1 MHKNIRM
8 IERLIKKLAMIPVKI
23 PYLLAII
30 LGIILFL
37 AALGLDDAMI
47 SEKLSDLLL
56 NLSAS
61 LLAIPIILYSYEI
74 VKNRISQ
81 SQDKD
86 VSEYVKMNVDREI
99 ITLLKRL
106 TPLVMKYDPNTL
118 KSYKI
123 LNITKNK
130 AIRSLEEYNPLAF
143 YLATDWG
150 YVEDQ
155 FMSLIANELVYNN
168 LSIEERNAFVKI
180 IKELRNLDYF
190 TDPKF
195 FKATG
200 KGDARLSVI
209 SGKDLDPNIK
219 FESRFLL
226 MRHIE
231 ATNEAVVVS
240 FNDIKVGKYM
250 VSLTTP
256 MKANKSVNENII
268 DSILNIQTH
277 LKVWIDKRG
286 DEFLIDSRNFRI
298 RNTRTRNKFSRL
310 GLD

>member
-1 MHKNIRM
+1 M
-8 IERLIKKLAMIPVKI
+8 IKKFVKKLARIPVKI

-30 LGIILFL
+30 LGVILFF
-37 AALGLDDAMI
+37 AALGLDDVRI
-47 SEKLSDLLL
+47 SEKISDLLL

-61 LLAIPIILYSYEI
+61 LLAIPIILYSYEV
-74 VKNRISQ
+74 VKNRINR

-123 LNITKNK
+123 LNITRNQ
-130 AIRSLEEYNPLAF
+130 AIKSLEEYNPLAF
-143 YLATDWG
+143 HLATDWV
-150 YVEDQ
+150 YIEDQ
-155 FMSLIANELVYNN
+155 FMGLIANELVYNN

-180 IKELRNLDYF
+180 IKELRNLDYL

-195 FKATG
+195 FRSAG
-200 KGDARLSVI
+200 KGDAKLSVI

-231 ATNEAVVVS
+231 ATDEAIVVS

-256 MKANKSVNENII
+256 MKSSKGVNENII
-268 DSILNIQTH
+268 DNLLNIQKY
-277 LKVWIDKRG
+277 LKVWIDRRG
-286 DEFLIDSRNFRI
+286 DEFLVDSRNFRI